1 MDMQGFLWIGNK
13 MMECSLE
20 KGQTDIRHR
29 LQDELEE
36 ILEHEVYIYGAG
48 IVGKRLYQ
56 VIKGISLESHVL
68 GFIVTEKKEHQNGP
82 DGKEIFC
89 LDDFEEKSVSILLAV
104 GDVYQNEILSLL
116 NQRGFWHVSN
126 GYRYSLLNEEH
137 ILDDMPAEI
146 PDRIEISIDELMMMQ
161 FQKGEFGRY
170 DIFYEIWNGNQT
182 DIAPEPKQEVE
193 VDDGMRICGSTRQ
206 MADLLVRQIPT
217 VRIHQIYDKRAD
229 IYGKDWLQ
237 ETAPSEAIP
246 AICDMLEQYHKKW
259 NRSFLGILWP
269 PAQEYFDEILYALE
283 GYAIIQNYYDF
294 DMSNHA
300 EEFIRSVY
308 GTDDTE
314 PWIIRDKIKR
324 IQDENEKKCRI
335 VHFIYEEPD
344 FRIKRYGHTIS
355 RYGVQT
361 KQKIREAFKDKID
374 RYVYDVVIHTTD
386 NFTQTEAVEAA
397 ICRFREKS
405 YL

>member
-1 MDMQGFLWIGNK
+1 
-13 MMECSLE
+13 
-20 KGQTDIRHR
+20 
-29 LQDELEE
+29 
-36 ILEHEVYIYGAG
+36 
-48 IVGKRLYQ
+48 
-56 VIKGISLESHVL
+56 
-68 GFIVTEKKEHQNGP
+68 
-82 DGKEIFC
+82 
-89 LDDFEEKSVSILLAV
+89 
-104 GDVYQNEILSLL
+104 
-116 NQRGFWHVSN
+116 
-126 GYRYSLLNEEH
+126 
-137 ILDDMPAEI
+137 
-146 PDRIEISIDELMMMQ
+146 
-161 FQKGEFGRY
+161 
-170 DIFYEIWNGNQT
+170 
-182 DIAPEPKQEVE
+182 
-193 VDDGMRICGSTRQ
+193 
-206 MADLLVRQIPT
+206 
-217 VRIHQIYDKRAD
+217 
-229 IYGKDWLQ
+229 
-237 ETAPSEAIP
+237 
-246 AICDMLEQYHKKW
+246 MLEQYHKKW